1 MAAPNTNTSDLDH
14 ANATITELVSHL
26 NNFKEACKTPSD
38 DPDIFKRLQQLR
50 INTIHGDLAEIR
62 EDLNSVRTRLESAA
76 ESAAA
81 SNEEDA
87 AKRKEKQANLDRII
101 HAAEERER
109 EAKKSEECLS
119 AAIKFAND
127 RAKEAQEAK
136 AKAREKKAGAEEKH
150 KAAEKM
156 MQYANAK
163 QDLEDKTT
171 RDSNKIIHLE
181 ANDAGQKRKL
191 VELEDQAVQDRN
203 KIARLETSLAEEKKE
218 LEKAML
224 QQQEMNGQ
232 YSLLARLD
240 ITKTSTISSRPD
252 LETIIRRAVG
262 LTQSTSDVEAA
273 SILDSTNT
281 DLPEGTQLIAD
292 VFPNVFFMITAT
304 GKVDIFDKADIRRVE
319 YDCSLRMR
327 LIMDGKSLLICDT
340 PKDVEKSGICESWME
355 RSGVALT
362 LVVVVSM

>member
-1 MAAPNTNTSDLDH
+1 MAAANTNTSDLDH
-14 ANATITELVSHL
+14 ANATITQLVSNLH
-26 NNFKEACKTPSD
+26 NFKEACEKPSD
-38 DPDIFKRLQQLR
+38 DPSIYERLQQLR
-50 INTIHGDLAEIR
+50 INTIHGDLANIR
-62 EDLNSVRTRLESAA
+62 EDLNSVRQRLESAA

-87 AKRKEKQANLDRII
+87 AKRKEKQANLDRAIQAAEERER
-101 HAAEERER
+101 AAEERER
-109 EAKKSEECLS
+109 EAKKSEERLS

-127 RAKEAQEAK
+127 RATEAQEMK
-136 AKAREKKAGAEEKH
+136 AKAREKKAEAEEKN

-156 MQYANAK
+156 MQDANAK
-163 QDLEDKTT
+163 QDEAGKERSDAQ
-171 RDSNKIIHLE
+171 HL
-181 ANDAGQKRKL
+181 NQKRKL

-203 KIARLETSLAEEKKE
+203 KIARLETNLAGEKKD

-224 QQQEMNGQ
+224 QQQEVNGQ

-292 VFPNVFFMITAT
+292 VSPNVFFMITAT
-304 GKVDIFDKADIRRVE
+304 GKVDIFDKADIQQVE

-340 PKDVEKSGICESWME
+340 PNDVAKSAICERWMK
-355 RSGVALT
+355 RSGVVLT
-362 LVVVVSM
+362 LVLELSM